1 MNLHKLFLTKN
12 ECYQL
17 GKGKYITVKG
27 LMLHSTGAPNT
38 KLSRYVGPDDGLL
51 GANQYGNHWNQFRPD
66 GRQVCVHGFIGK
78 LKDGS
83 IATYQT
89 LPWNMRGWHAGGAAN
104 NTHIGVEICED
115 GLTDG
120 TYFRAVYQEAVEL
133 FAMLCKEFNLDP
145 LKNIICHAEGYKQGI
160 ASNHG
165 DVTYWFAKHGKTMD
179 DFRYDVKE
187 FMEQEDDDNMRYKYY
202 DDMPDWAQPTVSKL
216 VKKGYLKGEGSGVL
230 NLTEDTLKVLVI
242 NDRAG
247 LYD

>member
-1 MNLHKLFLTKN
+1 MNLHTCMLTEN
-12 ECYQL
+12 DCYKA
-17 GKGKYITVKG
+17 GKPLSVRG

-38 KLSRYVGPDDGLL
+38 RLSRYVGPDDGLL
-51 GANQYGNHWNQFRPD
+51 GMNQYGNHWNQARPD

-89 LPWNMRGWHAGGAAN
+89 LPWEMRGWHAGGAAN

-165 DVTYWFAKHGKTMD
+165 DVTYWFTKHGKTMD

-216 VKKGYLKGEGSGVL
+216 VKKGYLKGEGGGVL

>member
-17 GKGKYITVKG
+17 GKYITVKG

-187 FMEQEDDDNMRYKYY
+187 FMEQEDDDMRYKYY

>member
-1 MNLHKLFLTKN
+1 MNLHQLFLTKN

-17 GKGKYITVKG
+17 GKYITVKG

-38 KLSRYVGPDDGLL
+38 KISRYVGPDDGLL
-51 GANQYGNHWNQFRPD
+51 GVNQYGNHWNQFRPD

-120 TYFRAVYQEAVEL
+120 NYFRAVYQEAVEL

-165 DVTYWFAKHGKTMD
+165 DVTYWFTKHGKTMD

-202 DDMPDWAQPTVSKL
+202 DDMPDWAKPTVSKL
-216 VKKGYLKGEGSGVL
+216 VKKGYLKGEGGGVL

>member
-1 MNLHKLFLTKN
+1 MNLHKLLLTKN
-12 ECYQL
+12 ECYQI
-17 GKGKYITVKG
+17 GKTIAVKG

-165 DVTYWFAKHGKTMD
+165 DVTYWFAKRGKTMD

-187 FMEQEDDDNMRYKYY
+187 FMEQEDNDNMRYKYY
-202 DDMPDWAQPTVSKL
+202 DDMPDWAKPTVSKL

>member
-17 GKGKYITVKG
+17 GKYITVKG

-89 LPWNMRGWHAGGAAN
+89 LPWEMRGWHAGGAAN

-120 TYFRAVYQEAVEL
+120 TYFRSVYQEAVEL

-187 FMEQEDDDNMRYKYY
+187 FMEQEDDNMRYKYY

>member
-17 GKGKYITVKG
+17 GKYITVKG

-51 GANQYGNHWNQFRPD
+51 GVNQYGNHWNQFRPD

-83 IATYQT
+83 IAAYQT

-165 DVTYWFAKHGKTMD
+165 DVTYWFTKHGKTVD

>member
-17 GKGKYITVKG
+17 GKCITVKG

-187 FMEQEDDDNMRYKYY
+187 FMEQEDNDNMRYKYY
-202 DDMPDWAQPTVSKL
+202 DDMPDWAKPTVSKL

>member
-1 MNLHKLFLTKN
+1 MLTEN
-12 ECYQL
+12 DCYKA
-17 GKGKYITVKG
+17 GKPLSVRG

-38 KLSRYVGPDDGLL
+38 RLSRYVGPDDGLL
-51 GANQYGNHWNQFRPD
+51 GMNQYGNHWNQARPD

-78 LKDGS
+78 LKDGT

-89 LPWNMRGWHAGGAAN
+89 LPWEMRGWHAGGAAN

-120 TYFRAVYQEAVEL
+120 TYFRSVYQEAVEL

-187 FMEQEDDDNMRYKYY
+187 FMEQEDDNMRYKYY